1 MPNLVETA
9 LIEYIQERQD
19 KQGILLTPEGGY
31 YLYGGQFCPIQAFD
45 LSLAADGLCLQ
56 GASSVPLDLFF
67 GLAGGVLRW
76 CVKKDSDISIER
88 LSLIFHIFFEDG
100 ADLLRGI
107 LFVQNGDTHSI
118 LFTNPETE
126 RLYRAVSAPASR
138 AGSQESDRTAELQ
151 SLAAECGQEG
161 LHILTELYLHGHR
174 LGHKGAPP
182 LERGDS
188 G

>member
-88 LSLIFHIFFEDG
+88 LSLIFHIFFTMCCH
-100 ADLLRGI
+100 LR
-107 LFVQNGDTHSI
+107 F
-118 LFTNPETE
+118 
-126 RLYRAVSAPASR
+126 
-138 AGSQESDRTAELQ
+138 
-151 SLAAECGQEG
+151 
-161 LHILTELYLHGHR
+161 
-174 LGHKGAPP
+174 
-182 LERGDS
+182 
-188 G
+188 

>member
-107 LFVQNGDTHSI
+107 LF
-118 LFTNPETE
+118 TNPETE

>member
-67 GLAGGVLRW
+67 GLAGGEKPGYAVRGA
-76 CVKKDSDISIER
+76 KK
-88 LSLIFHIFFEDG
+88 
-100 ADLLRGI
+100 
-107 LFVQNGDTHSI
+107 
-118 LFTNPETE
+118 
-126 RLYRAVSAPASR
+126 AP
-138 AGSQESDRTAELQ
+138 LW
-151 SLAAECGQEG
+151 
-161 LHILTELYLHGHR
+161 
-174 LGHKGAPP
+174 KGAMPA
-182 LERGDS
+182 RIAFGCS
-188 G
+188 FKHI